1 MALSESMQVKHNTS
15 TEVEIL
21 EHLRRVDSL
30 FVPTLSS
37 RVTLGEYSRK
47 LRAFGETIELWS
59 GASIVGLVAGYVNGN
74 GSRSFLSSVSIESQ
88 LWGQG
93 WGRRLLIDLI
103 DLSRSVQS
111 DSLDLEVSESSFQAV
126 SMYRSLGFTVENR
139 TPEGM
144 YLMSLNLRFEV
155 AISYEC

>member
-1 MALSESMQVKHNTS
+1 MSESMQVKHNTS